1 MSVRI
6 LGASNHIA
14 VLPYLCRKV
23 PRYAMLQFAT
33 VRALVS
39 KVPVEQNF
47 TAVEDFDKAIRI
59 GRYKVLVH

>member
-1 MSVRI
+1 
-6 LGASNHIA
+6 
-14 VLPYLCRKV
+14 
-23 PRYAMLQFAT
+23 MLQFAT